1 MVSSVVVVAVGA
13 VHMAWG
19 DHRDGH
25 GATTGRGCN
34 GRSGSGSGSVGVAVI
49 VAVPMVVGMRMGVFV

>member
-13 VHMAWG
+13 VHMPLG
-19 DHRDGH
+19 DYRDGH

-34 GRSGSGSGSVGVAVI
+34 GRSGSVGVAVI